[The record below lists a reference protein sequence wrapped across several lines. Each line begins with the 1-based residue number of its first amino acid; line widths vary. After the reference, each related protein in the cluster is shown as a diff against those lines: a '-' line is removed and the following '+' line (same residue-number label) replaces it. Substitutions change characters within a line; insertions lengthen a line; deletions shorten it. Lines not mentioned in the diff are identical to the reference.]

1 MTNNINKYKE
11 DIEWDLNLL
20 FQYDTVW
27 PTIYNTLRSYNFTAP
42 KANLF
47 GTPSNI
53 WAGGQIPGIYGEFKK
68 ETLKNLYAYLQQ
80 NLTNPILN
88 FSNTN
93 LTKEDLKDEYAN
105 FILET
110 SFEYNARFIVYSDYL
125 RDYIKEKNPD
135 ATVVASVIKANC
147 RFQGPNKTE
156 EATIENETNYYNKL
170 LKEYDIVVVRPEY
183 SKDILPYHPEYIDDI
198 SRLEVLINQP
208 CIKNCPKMPE
218 HYKCTEKLN
227 TNLNQDVNFECI
239 KNNIPCTILYENN
252 LIHDEET
259 IKRLTTNGI
268 KHIMLSA
275 KQQNSSKSILYEM
288 FKTIFDT
295 TGSNQIVINDAMTSN
310 LKEESEYFNQI
321 IGNIEGLFSPFIN

>member
-1 MTNNINKYKE
+1 MTKKFFKYQ
-11 DIEWDLNLL
+11 DVDWTLPLL
-20 FQYDTVW
+20 FQYDTIW
-27 PTIYNTLRSYNFTAP
+27 GTIYNTLKMFEIKPP

-47 GTPSNI
+47 GSPSNI
-53 WAGGQIPGIYGEFKK
+53 WAGGRMPALFGNFDK
-68 ETLKNLYAYLQQ
+68 ETISKWLKYINDINAYP
-80 NLTNPILN
+80 T
-88 FSNTN
+88 FTFTSTT

-147 RFQGPNKTE
+147 RFQGPNKIE

-218 HYKCTEKLN
+218 HYKFLERFNKDP
-227 TNLNQDVNFECI
+227 NQDCGFTCI
-239 KNNIPCTILYENN
+239 RTDIPNTIFYENN
-252 LIHDEET
+252 LIHKE
-259 IKRLTTNGI
+259 N
-268 KHIMLSA
+268 
-275 KQQNSSKSILYEM
+275 
-288 FKTIFDT
+288 
-295 TGSNQIVINDAMTSN
+295 IVEKLVEHGVKN
-310 LKEESEYFNQI
+310 LKLQGRSTKITIEELLLILTDQMFNRDGNNELIINAMENNLNWEINKFSEI
-321 IGNIEGLFSPFIN
+321 IGEQKELSSPFA

>member
-20 FQYDTVW
+20 FQYDTIW
-27 PTIYNTLRSYNFTAP
+27 GTIYNTLKMFEIKPP

-47 GTPSNI
+47 GSPSNI
-53 WAGGQIPGIYGEFKK
+53 WAGGRMPALFGNFDK
-68 ETLKNLYAYLQQ
+68 ETISKWLKYINDINAYP
-80 NLTNPILN
+80 T
-88 FSNTN
+88 FTFTSTT

-275 KQQNSSKSILYEM
+275 KRQNSSKSILYEM

>member
-27 PTIYNTLRSYNFTAP
+27 PTIYNTLRSYNFTTP

-147 RFQGPNKTE
+147 RFQGPNKIE

-227 TNLNQDVNFECI
+227 TNLNQEVNFECI
-239 KNNIPCTILYENN
+239 KNNIHINEIKLSKMELLKEVKENKFIVLCVESSVFN
-252 LIHDEET
+252 NRNMNGGHFIVL
-259 IKRLTTNGI
+259 NGI
-268 KHIMLSA
+268 NNNKIRIINPIKNKYEYIIINVIIDIM
-275 KQQNSSKSILYEM
+275 
-288 FKTIFDT
+288 
-295 TGSNQIVINDAMTSN
+295 
-310 LKEESEYFNQI
+310 EE
-321 IGNIEGLFSPFIN
+321 